1 MFATYQEG
9 YEAPTDVAPEN
20 AYSANLFNTH
30 SKSAQ
35 LVPGTDAK
43 NEYDGDLL
51 ALKKELVANII
62 MGKISYEEAMA
73 QFDAEGGNVMSQAIV
88 DSLNAIG

>member
-1 MFATYQEG
+1 
-9 YEAPTDVAPEN
+9 
-20 AYSANLFNTH
+20 
-30 SKSAQ
+30 
-35 LVPGTDAK
+35 
-43 NEYDGDLL
+43 
-51 ALKKELVANII
+51 